1 MADQKFT
8 RCPGCATVF
17 RVTPAQLALRDGQ
30 VRCGHCRAVFDANDH
45 VVSLDAGPAADEFDP
60 RDELA
65 MGRPTVTLRS
75 ADALLP
81 VPRASQEIAVRDAAA
96 DDDHEAPAEAPR
108 DKPGTDEGAADES
121 LADERSAEE
130 AALDQGTADEG
141 TTDEGTADEGA
152 ADEGT
157 ADEGTADEGT
167 ADKGTADKGTAD
179 KGTADKGTADK
190 GTADKG
196 AADGVTV
203 EGVAADA
210 GASAPAIAPIDLQE
224 ADRAGRFE
232 WKKRRKPADRARRSL
247 YAGAIVVLA
256 IALALQGAIEFRD
269 ALAAHVPAT
278 RPLFAAACRA
288 LACAIEP
295 LRDGAA
301 LSIDASDLQADPAHR
316 GLLMLSATIRNR
328 AAHAIAYPYLEL
340 TLTDSSDRIVVRRAF
355 APSDYAGGTQ
365 DPREGIP
372 ANGERLVKLF
382 IDASATQQAGYQL
395 YLFYP

>member
-60 RDELA
+60 QDELA

-81 VPRASQEIAVRDAAA
+81 VPPASPALRDAAA
-96 DDDHEAPAEAPR
+96 DDDREAPAEAPP
-108 DKPGTDEGAADES
+108 DEPGTDEASADES
-121 LADERSAEE
+121 PAEAPPDEPGTDEASADESPADERSAEE
-130 AALDQGTADEG
+130 TAADQGTADQ
-141 TTDEGTADEGA
+141 GA
-152 ADEGT
+152 AG
-157 ADEGTADEGT
+157 
-167 ADKGTADKGTAD
+167 
-179 KGTADKGTADK
+179 
-190 GTADKG
+190 
-196 AADGVTV
+196 GVTV
-203 EGVAADA
+203 EGVRADA
-210 GASAPAIAPIDLQE
+210 GASAPAIAPIDLRE

-232 WKKRRKPADRARRSL
+232 WKKRRKPADGARRSL
-247 YAGAIVVLA
+247 YAGAVVVLA
-256 IALALQGAIEFRD
+256 IALVVQGALEFRD

-316 GLLMLSATIRNR
+316 GLLVLSATIRNR

-340 TLTDSSDRIVVRRAF
+340 TLTDSSDRVVVRRAF
-355 APSDYAGGTQ
+355 APSDYAGGTL

>member
-60 RDELA
+60 QDELA

-96 DDDHEAPAEAPR
+96 DDGHEAPAEAPR

-141 TTDEGTADEGA
+141 TTDE
-152 ADEGT
+152 
-157 ADEGTADEGT
+157 
-167 ADKGTADKGTAD
+167 
-179 KGTADKGTADK
+179 